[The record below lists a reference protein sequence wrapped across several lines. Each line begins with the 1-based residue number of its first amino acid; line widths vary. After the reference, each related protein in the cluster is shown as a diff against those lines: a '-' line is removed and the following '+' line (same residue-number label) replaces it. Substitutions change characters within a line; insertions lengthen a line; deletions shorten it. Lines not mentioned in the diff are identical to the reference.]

1 MVSPT
6 QKRSA
11 VEALVKRGRS
21 ISASCKRIGLAR
33 STWMYEKRI
42 PHDEEAAILHIKD
55 LAKRFPRFG
64 YRRIGVMLKR
74 EGRAMNSKRVQR
86 LWQLAGLQVPKRRRK
101 KRTWTKTEPWPDR
114 GKCKNHVWTVDFLFD
129 RTTDGKSIKVLSVL
143 DEYTREC
150 IALPCARGMTAQDVA
165 RVLDRVAK
173 ERGAPAFVR
182 SDNGPEFI
190 SIALQEWTATCDAQM
205 RYVKPGSPWQNGC
218 VESFHDKMRDEF
230 LQMETFITVAEA
242 RVLLENWRM
251 QYNQIRPHSSLG
263 YLTPEAFA
271 AIPCGADSASL
282 HQPRKG
288 QKPSRVL
295 PC

>member
-1 MVSPT
+1 
-6 QKRSA
+6 
-11 VEALVKRGRS
+11 
-21 ISASCKRIGLAR
+21 
-33 STWMYEKRI
+33 MYEKRI
-42 PHDEEAAILHIKD
+42 PHDEEAAIFHIKD
-55 LAKRFPRFG
+55 LANRFPRFG

-114 GKCKNHVWTVDFLFD
+114 GKCKNHVWTIDFLFD

-150 IALPCARGMTAQDVA
+150 IALPCARSMTAQDVA

-218 VESFHDKMRDEF
+218 VESFHDKFRRECLGREMFYTLSECRIVIGD
-230 LQMETFITVAEA
+230 
-242 RVLLENWRM
+242 WRRKF
-251 QYNQIRPHSSLG
+251 NEVRPHRSLG
-263 YLTPEAFA
+263 MRTPKEFTAEL
-271 AIPCGADSASL
+271 P
-282 HQPRKG
+282 PRK
-288 QKPSRVL
+288 RRAA
-295 PC
+295 